1 MRFYFRQ
8 FQGLGLGLALIS
20 LSAAGQNSL
29 AKQSLPAISSL
40 RLLTR
45 NSGYIF
51 DGTVLSVERVAQ
63 NETDSVATVQIAF
76 RVEQAIRGTR
86 FGQVLTI
93 REWAGLWNSGE
104 RYRHGER
111 LLLFLYS
118 PSKLGLTS
126 TVGGLLG
133 RFAVD
138 SSGNALLE
146 NRRLSALALGPA
158 LQTQPGEKN
167 RVNARALALAI
178 QRADPE

>member
-1 MRFYFRQ
+1 MSFPLRRLP
-8 FQGLGLGLALIS
+8 GLLLALIS

-29 AKQSLPAISSL
+29 ARQPPPAISNL

-51 DGTVLSVERVAQ
+51 DGTVLAVERVPP
-63 NETDSVATVQIAF
+63 NESNSVATAQITF
-76 RVEQAIRGTR
+76 RVEQAFRGTHR
-86 FGQVLTI
+86 GQVLAI

-104 RYRHGER
+104 RYHPGDR

-118 PSKLGLTS
+118 PGKLGLTS
-126 TVGGLLG
+126 PVGGSLG

-138 SSGNALLE
+138 SGGNAVLE
-146 NRRLSALALGPA
+146 NGNPPALSLGPGSPTKLRA
-158 LQTQPGEKN
+158 KN